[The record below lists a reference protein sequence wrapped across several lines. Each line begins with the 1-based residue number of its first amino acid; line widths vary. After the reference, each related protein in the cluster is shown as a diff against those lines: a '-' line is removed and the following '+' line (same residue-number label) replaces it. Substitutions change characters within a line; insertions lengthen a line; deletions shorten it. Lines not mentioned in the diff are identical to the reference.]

1 VVFGS
6 AWFGLFSAGMTL
18 LILFFSE
25 IIPKTLGAVYWNTLA
40 WPTALFVRF
49 LIIVLYPLI
58 FISELL
64 TRLIAHGKEVHVFS
78 REEFLAM
85 ADMGAQSGHLREHES
100 RIIRS
105 LFRAEK
111 LTAEDIMTP
120 RTVIVA
126 FPEEMTVS
134 EVLRAHPENPFSR
147 LPIYKGQI
155 DNITGF
161 ILKDDLL
168 LAKAEGRGDEKIDGL
183 RRELSTVTADMSLAA
198 LLEYLFDERLHIAL
212 VAGDYGGTRGLVTL
226 EDVVETLLGLEIV
239 DEMDEVVDMQAFAR
253 RQWEKRAGALGLSIE
268 NPEPRTPPD
277 RAPEADQADD
287 NPEVEESPA
296 PSETRSSVGK

>member
-1 VVFGS
+1 
-6 AWFGLFSAGMTL
+6 
-18 LILFFSE
+18 
-25 IIPKTLGAVYWNTLA
+25 VYWNRLA
-40 WPTALFVRF
+40 GVTALFVRF
-49 LIIVLYPLI
+49 LIITLYPLI
-58 FISELL
+58 FVSELL
-64 TRLIAHGKEVHVFS
+64 TRLIARGKQVHVFS

-126 FPEEMTVS
+126 FPEETTVS
-134 EVLRAHPENPFSR
+134 EVLQAHPDNPFSR
-147 LPIYKGQI
+147 LPVYRGNI

-168 LAKAEGRGDEKIDGL
+168 LAKAEDRGDQKLTEL
-183 RRELSTVTADMSLAA
+183 RRDLATVTADMSLSA
-198 LLEYLFDERLHIAL
+198 LLEYLFDDRLHIAL

-253 RQWEKRAGALGLSIE
+253 RQWEKRAGALGISIE
-268 NPEPRTPPD
+268 NTRPP
-277 RAPEADQADD
+277 
-287 NPEVEESPA
+287 SPA
-296 PSETRSSVGK
+296 PEDSEPDDQNALEDAGPQNRDDSQPHHSTVSK